1 MENTNSKYIFSF
13 NKKNE
18 KRAIPKIRY
27 NTKDRR
33 LKELKENVLFSR
45 QQHGE
50 CDEKARAT

>member
-1 MENTNSKYIFSF
+1 MENTNSKYICF

-18 KRAIPKIRY
+18 KGAISKIRY
-27 NTKDRR
+27 NIKDRR